1 MELQQQV
8 VEVNP
13 ALLGFGREFSKQPGT
28 KLEVGRKYFWYL
40 APLPPLAPRVR
51 GGLLGAEGPAPDAT
65 CPAVVVVAGA
75 LTAAPAA
82 TLGPTMSAGAI
93 KGSAPVTLEV
103 KVDSCDGV
111 ASVSSNPSKST
122 VSTPDAS
129 TTDASSGQ
137 KNQPLPLCLLR
148 QQSYREPVP
157 VTAFVRATNPPE
169 VEGTAATSGCTVS
182 SLGSSRNEGISLVTA
197 RQGNSQ

>member
-1 MELQQQV
+1 MTPRLRGTQEDGPRRTK
-8 VEVNP
+8 NP
-13 ALLGFGREFSKQPGT
+13 PQ
-28 KLEVGRKYFWYL
+28 
-40 APLPPLAPRVR
+40 VR

-65 CPAVVVVAGA
+65 CPAVVAGA

-82 TLGPTMSAGAI
+82 TLGPTMPAGAI

-111 ASVSSNPSKST
+111 APVSSNPSKST

-157 VTAFVRATNPPE
+157 VTAFVLATNPPE
-169 VEGTAATSGCTVS
+169 AGGHS
-182 SLGSSRNEGISLVTA
+182 SNVRLHRELAGFESKRGH
-197 RQGNSQ
+197 QPGYG